1 MDKIHTHYD
10 NLKVARMAPPEVI
23 RAAYKALSQKYH
35 PDKNPGDEKAARI
48 MAILNTAYSTL
59 SDEQRRKEH
68 DAWITAEEWEVEW
81 LESEGKGK
89 DAVERWDA
97 PDGKHQQIVRYRPSR
112 DPKWWAIVVGCLGV
126 GWGSG
131 AMMVAKPGLL
141 SAMFAFGHKPAVE
154 SVEESFVTEIEP
166 GSSRIITVSEFR
178 MPELAC
184 SSDVR
189 PPQAPSGKAWPIHS
203 GYVNGYKVGNLGG
216 STQLTIDNSHNDQD
230 VFVKLFDIEKN
241 VYVRYALLKAH
252 ERFTME
258 QLKTGNYELRHQVW
272 GSTPCEGPVAAVS
285 NSSDASSSLNS
296 SSLNSSS
303 LSSSSAEVALDQVAD
318 SKTSASK

>member
-1 MDKIHTHYD
+1 MAKIHTHYD

-68 DAWITAEEWEVEW
+68 DAWISAEEWEVEW

-89 DAVERWDA
+89 DAVERWDG
-97 PDGKHQQIVRYRPSR
+97 PEHKHGHQQIVPYRPSR
-112 DPKWWAIVVGCLGV
+112 DPKWWAVLVGCLGV

-131 AMMVAKPGLL
+131 ALMVSQTSLL
-141 SAMFAFGHKPAVE
+141 PALFVMGQKPAVA
-154 SVEESFVTEIEP
+154 SVEEPYATKIAP
-166 GSSRIITVSEFR
+166 GGSRIITVSEFR

-184 SSDVR
+184 SSAVR
-189 PPQAPSGKAWPIHS
+189 PPRAPTGSEWPAQS

-216 STQLTIDNSHNDQD
+216 NTQLTIDNSHNDQD
-230 VFVKLFDIEKN
+230 VFVKLFDIEQN
-241 VYVRYALLKAH
+241 LYVRYVLLKAR

-272 GSTPCEGPVAAVS
+272 GSTPCEGPVAANQGS
-285 NSSDASSSLNS
+285 NHG
-296 SSLNSSS
+296 
-303 LSSSSAEVALDQVAD
+303 SSSAEVAADQVAETKVVD
-318 SKTSASK
+318 GK